1 MADLIKILQNNKA
14 VGENTPAAFGVSNSI
29 DNVLDNNINQNALDK
44 TISNISSAANTEIAP
59 DFRDSREYEKY
70 DVSLNPVDKDLDK
83 LRAKN
88 QSAWEQAFH
97 SLSQAVVSEVG
108 LGTLLGASN
117 LVDAIGSAVFEGDG
131 DYSNPLSA
139 KIEELQES
147 FRNATPIYQENPNE
161 SFQLGDF
168 GWWAANAPS
177 VASSLSLL
185 IPAAGATKALSLL
198 GKVIKG
204 TKVARGVAKATKL
217 AKLRNALKPSQL
229 ETLSHWGN
237 VGTTAAFSRTMENY
251 QEARQTYNTVFEESN
266 KELAD
271 MNDKDFDNFLNKNE
285 KYKTFES
292 KEDIA
297 KDIASKSADVTFVE
311 DYANVVFDIVQLHAL
326 KNVWKG
332 LRAAPSTGKLLR
344 TNKLAAETVGKSA
357 DEIAQI
363 ASNRTLSTKTL
374 DAIKNNFA
382 GGKTILFAEASEGV
396 EEAVNYIA
404 QQEGINYGKTAL
416 GKTNTKFDDRLAD
429 YLTDGHLYESAFWG
443 WLGGITFQGLGSGAA
458 RLKNKIINKE
468 QLSEEQV
475 RKAEILKRNER
486 WTNFTADME
495 KINNNEDIYHRDEN
509 QNPIQFEANE
519 YKELAAK
526 RRQSEYIRDIT
537 LDAANVGNLD
547 LLRSYIKDK
556 NVQAAFVEKGVTTAE
571 EADNYTNELLNQID
585 EVEKSYDNNL
595 LLLDNKKVEPA
606 FARIIAT
613 KNVRNDIETNNLNG
627 ELQSIDKEITRLME
641 EENISSVVP
650 YNAQETINNSIT
662 VHKLRQLRKEL
673 RKFDGDKSLGG
684 QIAKR
689 NIQKEIDLV
698 ESKIKNSLSFPF
710 IKYESLINDTRDK
723 EGNIV
728 IDNKEAQAFIDKHFE
743 DSDKTL
749 KEANIHDFMKQRA
762 DNAGGIIKLQNDV
775 SSELIN
781 NMALKSA
788 YELQIFLNKADK
800 ITTDSQIKEEVSKL
814 TNMMDDAKRSAI
826 EKSFDTAKNMFTKY
840 DTNLVFG
847 YINGQ
852 LEEIPDMDAK
862 DKAELD
868 DALTILD
875 LTSEDNEYLYDS
887 LRNLATVTS
896 IIKDSKPKTKVND
909 SPVDVVEPEA
919 PSEPVE
925 DEAKEDEIPSEAFED
940 DDFEDEAK
948 KDTTESKVAPPSNED
963 STESTSAATAPASTD
978 PVTGVVNPLEDT
990 AKKEDSSLKNMT
1002 EEERKVKNESFTEVT
1017 HIFIKYDASLIFSYI
1032 EGELEEIPNMDASDK
1047 RKLDKALGI
1056 LNLTSEDNK
1065 STYDR
1070 LKNIFADIPKPIDAI
1085 APPAP
1090 PVSEPTKAAPKP
1102 ATAPTKKGKRV
1113 SFTNNKDKYL
1123 TEQTEDK
1130 DLKFFDAE
1138 INDDGTGTF
1147 EITSLKR
1154 VKSYDDID
1162 SAVVTVGGVTWNDAS
1177 TYRVLEKGEIKRNE
1191 SGIYEITKPTKIEL
1205 IRAGGVS
1212 KYDEAGN
1219 LKGATAPAATAP
1231 AAPTAPI
1238 AKDEIRTDVIPDVQ
1252 TNQELESIGNE
1263 VLSLLKVDANT
1274 NLDEARQSIIDKY
1287 LVKGY
1292 NKQDI
1297 ENQLDPVIRSYKR
1310 RLERKNAKTKDS
1322 TIQESFQDKVD
1333 DIVVRNSTV
1342 AENKID
1348 SEYLNVVDNYINS
1361 YIESI
1366 GAKKL
1371 KDKTFVNLES
1381 LMRFTKDNTSDPVL
1395 ANIIYNNIK
1404 DILIYESNN
1413 NGKYILTDKK
1423 NVEKLSKG
1431 DFFNNVNKTNK
1442 ERLDETF
1449 RELDKQRVDIYSQ
1462 EETPE
1467 YLTALQSIQS
1477 GQKLDYDITDKEIL
1491 IKSNNVAIGR
1501 LPLPRKTATGGYLA
1515 FNDGWKYNI
1524 DRVNG
1529 KVESP
1534 LKDLFKNWLVTRTND
1549 ESVQELNYIINNV
1562 AYNSALTAEQ
1572 KAELIKQFENN
1583 KEIINARTSGFMAKN
1598 ASSEQLLDGIATLY
1612 KYVGQQFDN
1621 TDRYLAINQWFDKLA
1636 NSYDGVTELAKGNKE
1651 VKVATISDGALI
1663 INPTNKLEPV
1673 KDAVVGFNPSVNKIM
1688 VSTKDGQ
1695 LDVAGTNE
1703 VISWNART
1711 GSTFVLIPNRSGN
1724 NGYAQAFPNTLS
1736 DETNS
1741 AQVKDMVNH
1750 IKTSITELYAK
1761 RLIPVDEGG
1770 ITFDEFRDT
1779 IRGLFSN
1786 GKGRTALIGN
1796 IAVVETPNSISISVP
1811 RTNLNI
1817 TFFDKTRQGTLAKM
1831 VGLGE
1836 GKGFAEMKATSVI
1849 STINDIIDKGNFIIS
1864 FGGVKSDAFANYPF
1878 GDNKVISKKDGKFN
1892 ISVNGRNWTFNSFN
1906 DFILDNNLVKVHI
1919 GKTADGSSNFE
1930 RRGITPGSNQVL
1942 NIELVDR
1949 SNSPLEASAPTSSP
1963 VVAPAV
1969 ASSESI
1975 SDKVKAIITNTK
1987 IKNKGSHIA
1996 ELLSDKSTK
2005 DLFKRLGIIPE
2016 NVIFVDEISDSNG
2029 NKVNAQINVKTGI
2042 VTITNQFLEL
2052 AEHDKKQAFRKLIH
2066 EGVHNKLVGNEEV
2079 LAQIESVYDEFKA
2092 SLDNVEADA
2101 HIRQYAF
2108 DSLNRELAIEEFF
2121 VESLTSREL
2130 ANYLN
2135 NVESNFELSSGN
2147 KKSLFQKIMEALC
2160 KLMGI
2165 NINEASLLQKEF
2177 LALNEINNKPTAIQA
2192 EQEVVVPT
2200 ESSEESSYTPEIT
2213 SDGFNLNVED
2223 DIFNS
2228 TVKEYNNDNSAA
2240 TIESYLS
2247 ALPLSEQAATANML
2261 LTGQRNFTC
2270 R

>member
-14 VGENTPAAFGVSNSI
+14 VGENAPAAFGVSNSI
-29 DNVLDNNINQNALDK
+29 DNVLNNNINQKALDK
-44 TISNISSAANTEIAP
+44 TILNVASAANTEIAP

-70 DVSLNPVDKDLDK
+70 DVSLNPIDKDLDK

-108 LGTLLGASN
+108 LGTVLGAAN
-117 LVDAIGSAVFEGDG
+117 LADAVGSAVFDGGG

-198 GKVIKG
+198 GKVVAG

-217 AKLRNALKPSQL
+217 AKLRNSLKPSQL

-237 VGTTAAFSRTMENY
+237 VGTTAALSRTMENY
-251 QEARQTYNTVFEESN
+251 QEARQTYNTVFEETN

-271 MNDKDFDNFLNKNE
+271 MNDKDFNDFLNKNE

-332 LRAAPSTGKLLR
+332 LRAAPSTGKLLQ

-357 DEIAQI
+357 DEISTI
-363 ASNRTLSTKTL
+363 VSNKTLSAKTL

-382 GGKTILFAEASEGV
+382 GGKTILFAETSEGV
-396 EEAVNYIA
+396 EEAVNYVA

-416 GKTNTKFDDRLAD
+416 GKTNTRFDDRLAN

-443 WLGGITFQGLGSGAA
+443 WLGGVTFQGLGSAA
-458 RLKNKIINKE
+458 GRLKNKILNKE

-486 WTNFTADME
+486 WTNFTSDME

-509 QNPIQFEANE
+509 QNPIPFEANE

-571 EADNYTNELLNQID
+571 EADNYTNELLNQIE

-595 LLLDNKKVEPA
+595 LLLDNKKVDPA

-613 KNVRNDIETNNLNG
+613 KNVRNDIETSNLNS
-627 ELQSIDKEITRLME
+627 ELQNIDKEITRLMSE
-641 EENISSVVP
+641 DNISSVIPPNSQQV
-650 YNAQETINNSIT
+650 IDNSIKT
-662 VHKLRQLRKEL
+662 HKLRQLNKEL
-673 RKFDGDKSLGG
+673 RKFKNDNSLGG

-698 ESKIKNSLSFPF
+698 ESSIKDSPEFAF
-710 IKYESLINDTRDK
+710 IKYESLINDTRDEK
-723 EGNIV
+723 GNII

-743 DSDKTL
+743 NSDKTL

-762 DNAGGIIKLQNDV
+762 DNAGSIIKLQNDI

-847 YINGQ
+847 YINGE

-909 SPVDVVEPEA
+909 SPVDIAEPEA
-919 PSEPVE
+919 PSE
-925 DEAKEDEIPSEAFED
+925 DIEDEIPSEAFED
-940 DDFEDEAK
+940 DDFEYEAK
-948 KDTTESKVAPPSNED
+948 SEVVP
-963 STESTSAATAPASTD
+963 
-978 PVTGVVNPLEDT
+978 PVTEVVNPLEDT
-990 AKKEDSSLKNMT
+990 AKEEDSSLKNMT
-1002 EEERKVKNESFTEVT
+1002 DDERKKAKDESFDEVT
-1017 HIFIKYDASLIFSYI
+1017 YMFTKYDASSIFSYI
-1032 EGELEEIPNMDASDK
+1032 EGKLEEIPKMNASDK
-1047 RKLDKALGI
+1047 TKLDKALGI

-1065 STYDR
+1065 STYNKLKDR
-1070 LKNIFADIPKPIDAI
+1070 FGNIPRAIDDTDSSTS
-1085 APPAP
+1085 
-1090 PVSEPTKAAPKP
+1090 PVSEAAKAAPKP
-1102 ATAPTKKGKRV
+1102 SPASTKRGKRV

-1123 TEQTEDK
+1123 TEQTENN
-1130 DLKFFDAE
+1130 DLRFFDAE
-1138 INDDGTGTF
+1138 LNDDGTGTF

-1162 SAVVTVGGVTWNDAS
+1162 AAVVTVGGVTWNDAS

-1212 KYDEAGN
+1212 KYDDAGN
-1219 LKGATAPAATAP
+1219 LKAAAPTTAPSSTAPA
-1231 AAPTAPI
+1231 API
-1238 AKDEIRTDVIPDVQ
+1238 AKDEIRTDIIPDVQ

-1263 VLSLLKVDANT
+1263 VLSLLKTDANT
-1274 NLDEARQSIIDKY
+1274 NLDDARTSIIDKY

-1292 NKQDI
+1292 SKQDI

-1322 TIQESFQDKVD
+1322 TIQETFQDKVD
-1333 DIVVRNSTV
+1333 DIVIRNSTV
-1342 AENKID
+1342 AENKLD
-1348 SEYLNVVDNYINS
+1348 SKYLGVVDNYINA

-1381 LMRFTKDNTSDPVL
+1381 LMRFTKDNTSDPIL

-1423 NVEKLSKG
+1423 NVEKLSKE
-1431 DFFNNVNKTNK
+1431 DFFSNVNKTNK

-1467 YLTALQSIQS
+1467 YLEALQSIQS
-1477 GQKLDYDITDKEIL
+1477 GQKLDYEITDREIL
-1491 IKSNNVAIGR
+1491 IKSNNVSIGR

-1534 LKDLFKNWLVTRTND
+1534 LKDLFKNWLITRTND

-1562 AYNSALTAEQ
+1562 AYNTALNAEQ

-1741 AQVKDMVNH
+1741 PQVKDMVNH
-1750 IKTSITELYAK
+1750 IKSSITELYAK

-1817 TFFDKTRQGTLAKM
+1817 TFFDKTRQGTIAKM

-1836 GKGFAEMKATSVI
+1836 GKGFAEMKADSVM

-1892 ISVNGRNWTFNSFN
+1892 INVNGRSWTFDSFN
-1906 DFILDNNLVKVHI
+1906 DFILNNNLVKVHI
-1919 GKTADGSSNFE
+1919 GKTEDGSSNFE

-1942 NIELVDR
+1942 NIELVDK
-1949 SNSPLEASAPTSSP
+1949 SNSPLEASAPSSSP
-1963 VVAPAV
+1963 AVAPAV
-1969 ASSESI
+1969 SPVAASSESI

-2052 AEHDKKQAFRKLIH
+2052 AENDQKQAFRKLIH
-2066 EGVHNKLVGNEEV
+2066 EGIHNKLVGNEEV

-2092 SLDNVEADA
+2092 SLKDVPSDA

-2108 DSLNRELAIEEFF
+2108 DSLDRATAIEEFF

-2135 NVESNFELSSGN
+2135 NVESTFELNSDN

-2160 KLMGI
+2160 KLMGV

-2177 LALNEINNKPTAIQA
+2177 LALSEINNKPTTIQA

-2200 ESSEESSYTPEIT
+2200 ESNEESSYTPEIT
-2213 SDGFNLNVED
+2213 SEGFNLNVED
-2223 DIFNS
+2223 DIFSS
-2228 TVKEYNNDNSAA
+2228 TIKEYNNDNSAA

>member
-14 VGENTPAAFGVSNSI
+14 VGENAPAAFGVSNSI

-44 TISNISSAANTEIAP
+44 TILNVSSAANTEIAP

-88 QSAWEQAFH
+88 QSAWEQAFN

-108 LGTLLGASN
+108 LGTVLGASN
-117 LVDAIGSAVFEGDG
+117 LVDAIGSAVFDGGG

-185 IPAAGATKALSLL
+185 IPAAGATKGLSLL
-198 GKVIKG
+198 GKAISG
-204 TKVARGVAKATKL
+204 SKVARGVAKATKL
-217 AKLRNALKPSQL
+217 AKLRNSLKPSQL

-237 VGTTAAFSRTMENY
+237 VGTTAALSRTMENY
-251 QEARQTYNTVFEESN
+251 QEARQTYNTVFEEAN

-297 KDIASKSADVTFVE
+297 KDIASKSADVTFAE

-332 LRAAPSTGKLLR
+332 LRAAPSTGKLLKA
-344 TNKLAAETVGKSA
+344 NKLAAETVGKSA
-357 DEIAQI
+357 DEIATI
-363 ASNRTLSTKTL
+363 VSNKTLSTKVL

-382 GGKTILFAEASEGV
+382 GGKTILFAQTSEGV

-416 GKTNTKFDDRLAD
+416 GKINTKFDDRLAN
-429 YLTDGHLYESAFWG
+429 YLTDSHLYESAFWG
-443 WLGGITFQGLGSGAA
+443 WLGGVTFQGLGSAA
-458 RLKNKIINKE
+458 GRLKNKIINKE

-475 RKAEILKRNER
+475 RKAEIFQRNER
-486 WTNFTADME
+486 WNNFTADMQ
-495 KINNNEDIYHRDEN
+495 KMNNNEDIYHRDEN
-509 QNPIQFEANE
+509 QNPIPFEANE

-526 RRQSEYIRDIT
+526 RRQIEYVRDIT

-547 LLRSYIKDK
+547 LLKSYIKDK

-571 EADNYTNELLNQID
+571 EVDNYTNELLNQIE

-613 KNVRNDIETNNLNG
+613 KNVRNDIETSNLNG
-627 ELQSIDKEITRLME
+627 ELESIDKEITRLMSE
-641 EENISSVVP
+641 DNISSVIPPNSQQV
-650 YNAQETINNSIT
+650 IDNSIKT
-662 VHKLRQLRKEL
+662 HKLRQLNKEL
-673 RKFDGDKSLGG
+673 RKFKSDNSLGG

-698 ESKIKNSLSFPF
+698 ESSIKDSPEFAF

-743 DSDKTL
+743 NSDKTL
-749 KEANIHDFMKQRA
+749 KEASIHDFMKQRA
-762 DNAGGIIKLQNDV
+762 DNAGSIIKLQNDV

-814 TNMMDDAKRSAI
+814 TNMMDDAKRSAV

-847 YINGQ
+847 YINGEV
-852 LEEIPDMDAK
+852 EELPDMDAK

-925 DEAKEDEIPSEAFED
+925 DEAKTDAIDPEI
-940 DDFEDEAK
+940 
-948 KDTTESKVAPPSNED
+948 VPPSNEN
-963 STESTSAATAPASTD
+963 STAPTSAATAPASTD
-978 PVTGVVNPLEDT
+978 PVTEVVNPLEDT
-990 AKKEDSSLKNMT
+990 TKKE
-1002 EEERKVKNESFTEVT
+1002 EVT
-1017 HIFIKYDASLIFSYI
+1017 PPVV
-1032 EGELEEIPNMDASDK
+1032 EEP
-1047 RKLDKALGI
+1047 KAAT
-1056 LNLTSEDNK
+1056 TS
-1065 STYDR
+1065 S
-1070 LKNIFADIPKPIDAI
+1070 I
-1085 APPAP
+1085 P
-1090 PVSEPTKAAPKP
+1090 PVSEPAKAAPKP
-1102 ATAPTKKGKRV
+1102 SAAPTKKGKRV

-1212 KYDEAGN
+1212 KYDDAGN
-1219 LKGATAPAATAP
+1219 LKELAGIAPTAP
-1231 AAPTAPI
+1231 AAPAAPI
-1238 AKDEIRTDVIPDVQ
+1238 AKDEIRTDVIPDVP

-1263 VLSLLKVDANT
+1263 VLSLLKADANT
-1274 NLDEARQSIIDKY
+1274 DLDVARESIIDKY

-1292 NKQDI
+1292 SKQDI

-1322 TIQESFQDKVD
+1322 TIQETFQNRVD

-1467 YLTALQSIQS
+1467 YLAALQSIQS

-1562 AYNSALTAEQ
+1562 AYNSAMPAEQ

-1741 AQVKDMVNH
+1741 PQVKDMVNH

-1817 TFFDKTRQGTLAKM
+1817 TFFNKTRQGTLAKM

-1836 GKGFAEMKATSVI
+1836 GKGFAEMKADSVI
-1849 STINDIIDKGNFIIS
+1849 STINDIVDKGTFIIS

-1878 GDNKVISKKDGKFN
+1878 GDNTVISKKDGNFN
-1892 ISVNGRNWTFNSFN
+1892 ININGRNWSFKSFN

-1942 NIELVDR
+1942 NIELVDK

-1963 VVAPAV
+1963 VVAPAA

-2052 AEHDKKQAFRKLIH
+2052 AEHDQKQAFRKLIH
-2066 EGVHNKLVGNEEV
+2066 EGIHNKLVGNEEV

-2092 SLDNVEADA
+2092 SLDNVEVDA

-2108 DSLNRELAIEEFF
+2108 DSLSRELAIEEFF

-2135 NVESNFELSSGN
+2135 NVESNFELSSTN

-2160 KLMGI
+2160 KLMGV

-2177 LALNEINNKPTAIQA
+2177 LALSEINNKPTTIQV

-2223 DIFNS
+2223 DIFSS
-2228 TVKEYNNDNSAA
+2228 TIKEYNNDNSAA

>member
-14 VGENTPAAFGVSNSI
+14 VGENAPAAFGVSNSI
-29 DNVLDNNINQNALDK
+29 DNVLNNNINQNALDK
-44 TISNISSAANTEIAP
+44 TISNVASAANTEIAP

-70 DVSLNPVDKDLDK
+70 DVSLNPVDKNLDK
-83 LRAKN
+83 TRAKN

-108 LGTLLGASN
+108 LGAVLGAAN
-117 LVDAIGSAVFEGDG
+117 LADAIGSAVFDGGG

-198 GKVIKG
+198 GKVVAG

-217 AKLRNALKPSQL
+217 AKLRNTLKPSQL

-237 VGTTAAFSRTMENY
+237 VGTTAALSRTMENY
-251 QEARQTYNTVFEESN
+251 QEARQTYNTVFEETN

-271 MNDKDFDNFLNKNE
+271 MNDKDFNDFLNKNE

-332 LRAAPSTGKLLR
+332 LRAAPSTGKLLQ

-357 DEIAQI
+357 DEISTI
-363 ASNRTLSTKTL
+363 VSNKTLSAKTL

-382 GGKTILFAEASEGV
+382 GGKTVLFAETSEGV
-396 EEAVNYIA
+396 EEAVNYVA

-416 GKTNTKFDDRLAD
+416 GKTNTRFDDRLAN

-443 WLGGITFQGLGSGAA
+443 WLGGVTFQGLGSAA
-458 RLKNKIINKE
+458 GRLKNKILNKE

-486 WTNFTADME
+486 WTNFTSDME

-509 QNPIQFEANE
+509 QNPIPFEANE

-556 NVQAAFVEKGVTTAE
+556 NVQAAFVKKGVTTAE
-571 EADNYTNELLNQID
+571 EADNYTNELLNQIE

-595 LLLDNKKVEPA
+595 LLLDNKKVDPA

-613 KNVRNDIETNNLNG
+613 KNVRNDIETSNLNS
-627 ELQSIDKEITRLME
+627 ELQNIDKEITRLMSE
-641 EENISSVVP
+641 DNISSVIPPNSQQV
-650 YNAQETINNSIT
+650 IDNSIKT
-662 VHKLRQLRKEL
+662 HKLRQLNKEL
-673 RKFDGDKSLGG
+673 RKFKNDNSLGG

-698 ESKIKNSLSFPF
+698 ESSIKDSPEFAF
-710 IKYESLINDTRDK
+710 IKYESLIDDTRDEK
-723 EGNIV
+723 GNIV
-728 IDNKEAQAFIDKHFE
+728 INNKEAQAFIDKHFE
-743 DSDKTL
+743 NSDKTL

-762 DNAGGIIKLQNDV
+762 DNAGSIIKLQNDI

-840 DTNLVFG
+840 DTNAVFG

-909 SPVDVVEPEA
+909 SPVDIVEPEA
-919 PSEPVE
+919 PSEPIE
-925 DEAKEDEIPSEAFED
+925 DEAPSEAFED
-940 DDFEDEAK
+940 DDFEYEAK
-948 KDTTESKVAPPSNED
+948 SEVVPPITE
-963 STESTSAATAPASTD
+963 
-978 PVTGVVNPLEDT
+978 VVNPLGDT
-990 AKKEDSSLKNMT
+990 AK
-1002 EEERKVKNESFTEVT
+1002 EETV
-1017 HIFIKYDASLIFSYI
+1017 
-1032 EGELEEIPNMDASDK
+1032 
-1047 RKLDKALGI
+1047 
-1056 LNLTSEDNK
+1056 
-1065 STYDR
+1065 
-1070 LKNIFADIPKPIDAI
+1070 
-1085 APPAP
+1085 P
-1090 PVSEPTKAAPKP
+1090 PVVEEHPKVIPTVDKPVIKPVETAPAEAAPKP
-1102 ATAPTKKGKRV
+1102 SSAATKKGKRV

-1177 TYRVLEKGEIKRNE
+1177 TYRLIEKGEIKRNE

-1212 KYDEAGN
+1212 KYDDAGN

-1231 AAPTAPI
+1231 AATTAPI

-1263 VLSLLKVDANT
+1263 VLSLLKADANT
-1274 NLDEARQSIIDKY
+1274 NLEDARQSIIDKY

-1297 ENQLDPVIRSYKR
+1297 ENQLDPIIRSYKR

-1322 TIQESFQDKVD
+1322 TIQETFQDKVD

-1342 AENKID
+1342 AENKLD
-1348 SEYLNVVDNYINS
+1348 SEYLGVVDNYINA

-1381 LMRFTKDNTSDPVL
+1381 LMRFTKDNTSDPIL

-1467 YLTALQSIQS
+1467 YLAALQSIQS
-1477 GQKLDYDITDKEIL
+1477 GQKLDYEITDKEIL
-1491 IKSNNVAIGR
+1491 IKSNNVSIGR

-1562 AYNSALTAEQ
+1562 AYNTAISAEQ

-1673 KDAVVGFNPSVNKIM
+1673 KDAIVGFNPSVNKIM

-1741 AQVKDMVNH
+1741 PQVKDMVNH
-1750 IKTSITELYAK
+1750 IKSSITELYAK

-1811 RTNLNI
+1811 RTNLNV
-1817 TFFDKTRQGTLAKM
+1817 TFFDKTKQGTIAKM

-1836 GKGFAEMKATSVI
+1836 GKGFAEMKADSVI

-1878 GDNKVISKKDGKFN
+1878 GDNKVISKKDGKFSIN
-1892 ISVNGRNWTFNSFN
+1892 VNDRSWTFDSFN
-1906 DFILDNNLVKVHI
+1906 DFILNNNLVKVHI

-1930 RRGITPGSNQVL
+1930 RRCITPGSNQVL
-1942 NIELVDR
+1942 NIELVDK
-1949 SNSPLEASAPTSSP
+1949 SNSPLEASAPSSSP
-1963 VVAPAV
+1963 AVAPAV
-1969 ASSESI
+1969 SPVAASSESI

-2052 AEHDKKQAFRKLIH
+2052 AENDQKQAFRKLIH
-2066 EGVHNKLVGNEEV
+2066 EGIHNKLVGNEEV

-2092 SLDNVEADA
+2092 SLKDVPSDA

-2108 DSLNRELAIEEFF
+2108 DSLDRATAIEEFF

-2135 NVESNFELSSGN
+2135 NVESTFELNSDN

-2160 KLMGI
+2160 KLMGV

-2177 LALNEINNKPTAIQA
+2177 LALSEINNKPTAIQA

-2200 ESSEESSYTPEIT
+2200 ESSEESSFTPEIT
-2213 SDGFNLNVED
+2213 SEGFNLNVED
-2223 DIFNS
+2223 DIFSS
-2228 TVKEYNNDNSAA
+2228 TIKEYNNDNSAA